1 MTVCLPEK
9 DYVTRGWHNLSKGD
23 KPSNLI
29 LTRFII
35 VLLHRISSIVKLS
48 IDLLNMGHHLVS
60 VVRYE
65 LDQIIMALCRIF
77 DVIKQL

>member
-1 MTVCLPEK
+1 
-9 DYVTRGWHNLSKGD
+9 
-23 KPSNLI
+23 
-29 LTRFII
+29 
-35 VLLHRISSIVKLS
+35 VKLS
-48 IDLLNMGHHLVS
+48 IDVLNMGHHLVS